1 MEETTTDIVISV
13 DGACSGR
20 KAAAAAVLSVD
31 GRIIGERSR
40 YLREVDG
47 YVLAAEIAGV
57 ALAAELLGDE
67 WKREAITIEVDNADV
82 PRVIEDGYRPV
93 QFQRIP
99 PALLNKAV
107 ELCRSRLASF
117 RFLPRRSTKGL
128 RRADRLAS
136 DRLWRKDR
144 RRSAPSAFRGR

>member
-1 MEETTTDIVISV
+1 MTADVVISV

-20 KAAAAAVLSVD
+20 KAAAAAVLLVD
-31 GRIIGERSR
+31 SRIVGERSR
-40 YLREVDG
+40 YLWEVDG

-57 ALAAELLGDE
+57 ALAAELVGDE
-67 WKREAITIEVDNADV
+67 WTQKAITIELDNADV
-82 PRVIEDGYRPV
+82 RRVIEDGYRPV

-99 PALLNKAV
+99 PVLLHKAI
-107 ELCRSRLASF
+107 EFCRTHQVKF

-136 DRLWRKDR
+136 ARLWRKGKRRGRPGAFR
-144 RRSAPSAFRGR
+144 RR